1 MYRPEF
7 VPRLAWVGT
16 ENGSDGI
23 SLKPVS
29 PSGST
34 MWAIDAQ
41 INMAIAPST
50 PARRM
55 RLFISFPCLAACIM
69 GKGSNFGSR
78 FCLSAMHHSR
88 GGDLN
93 QGAGADVDEAK
104 FASRQQRVN
113 SIPNAGARN
122 ERSEKCLQFGLVGG
136 DHAIAIL

>member
-7 VPRLAWVGT
+7 VPRLACRELRTVA
-16 ENGSDGI
+16 SDGI

-29 PSGST
+29 PSCRT
-34 MWAIDAQ
+34 MGAIDAQ

-50 PARRM
+50 PAKRM

-69 GKGSNFGSR
+69 GQGSNLERR

-93 QGAGADVDEAK
+93 QGGGADV
-104 FASRQQRVN
+104 
-113 SIPNAGARN
+113 
-122 ERSEKCLQFGLVGG
+122 
-136 DHAIAIL
+136 